1 MTRRHIVLPIDKG
14 FLMSQEFN
22 GDRTESVRFHG
33 ANQPI
38 RANWPTVVA
47 LFLGCETE
55 QEFLTAVKQAETWYG
70 YEPIAPERADV
81 LPSCEE
87 LWICDS
93 GRLTLVARYGEPV
106 DEAADDIYRNLND
119 TIAASL
125 HKDSDGRVFQMLDGL
140 SRLPIPYKM
149 GEDNYTKRDLDN
161 MQVGDFSQVIPAFGN
176 KNSSTEIVRLK

>member
-149 GEDNYTKRDLDN
+149 GEGNYAKRDLDN
-161 MQVGDFSQVIPAFGN
+161 MQVGDFSQVIPAFADTN
-176 KNSSTEIVRLK
+176 PSTEIVRLK

>member
-106 DEAADDIYRNLND
+106 EELNGS
-119 TIAASL
+119 IAASL

-149 GEDNYTKRDLDN
+149 GEGNYAKRDLDN
-161 MQVGDFSQVIPAFGN
+161 MQVGDFSQVIPAFAD
-176 KNSSTEIVRLK
+176 KNPSTEIVRLK